1 MLKPGSDKRT
11 PVAVPTKKLYSGN
24 TATAS
29 VLDNSVS
36 GSTGGSLEIV
46 SLERFQQQ
54 LEAMSSQSSSSDFT
68 HADHHAV
75 RGDGCAWQHSTQ
87 RTVRNNRGKRNTP
100 IVVCLRESIRAFGRS
115 SKSRP
120 VSAPTRRTLS
130 ESNASDANV
139 VMKLSPFGTSH
150 GKKATKN
157 FNAFLSAV
165 EKVHTKEAKYALCS
179 QNINQSPNQSD
190 REQLNN
196 SVDHQQTADTQFE
209 LSRLLNFRDNVEVIH
224 NDLRSAVQDASATSD
239 DQSDKSE
246 DSCSSRLSTTTES
259 DTEPADESST
269 NRKKSECCEVSP
281 QHCPQCLAAYYAY
294 THYYALGS
302 KYFKI
307 EVIEDGET
315 DAGGYSQR
323 VQTEPNSPT
332 WMNSTSPTETLLQ
345 HRHIDV
351 VSLDLTGS
359 DVTFTIE
366 QHSTDSSSQEGATLS
381 SCPEFIHNFYC
392 TMFGFVPCLPGYCFV
407 PAFYFTF
414 PMWSV
419 PKPLS
424 STSKKTST
432 SSQQHRHS
440 SSQYGERLCT
450 CGYFLVNILFIH
462 LVECF
467 DQLCRGFKK
476 LGTRSCNFPFSNR
489 HKFQTAKFLLK
500 NTEDFHFEFSYCM
513 CRKLT

>member
-1 MLKPGSDKRT
+1 MCIVIYGMCDMQWLRAMLKPGSDKRF
-11 PVAVPTKKLYSGN
+11 PSAVASRKLHLAN

-29 VLDNSVS
+29 LLDGSVS
-36 GSTGGSLEIV
+36 SCTSGSLEVV

-54 LEAMSSQSSSSDFT
+54 LEAMSSLSSSNDFAHT
-68 HADHHAV
+68 DRHTV
-75 RGDGCAWQHSTQ
+75 RGDSCSWQHSSQ
-87 RTVRNNRGKRNTP
+87 RMVRKSRGKRNAP
-100 IVVCLRESIRAFGRS
+100 IVVCLRESIKAFGRS
-115 SKSRP
+115 SRSRP
-120 VSAPTRRTLS
+120 VSATTRRTLS
-130 ESNASDANV
+130 ESNASDV
-139 VMKLSPFGTSH
+139 VVKLAPFGTSH

-165 EKVHTKEAKYALCS
+165 EKVHTKEGKYALCS
-179 QNINQSPNQSD
+179 QNINQSASHSNK
-190 REQLNN
+190 EQLNN
-196 SVDHQQTADTQFE
+196 SVDHQPTAETQFD
-209 LSRLLNFRDNVEVIH
+209 LSRLLSFCDNVEVIH
-224 NDLRSAVQDASATSD
+224 NDLRSAVQDVSTASD

-246 DSCSSRLSTTTES
+246 DSCSSRLSTTES
-259 DTEPADESST
+259 DTEPVDDGST
-269 NRKKSECCEVSP
+269 NRKNTECCEVSP

-315 DAGGYSQR
+315 NTDNYTQQ

-332 WMNSTSPTETLLQ
+332 WMNNTSPTETLLQ

-366 QHSTDSSSQEGATLS
+366 QHSTDSSSQEGTASTLS
-381 SCPEFIHNFYC
+381 SCPEFVHNFYC

-424 STSKKTST
+424 SMSKKASAP
-432 SSQQHRHS
+432 SQQCRNS
-440 SSQYGERLCT
+440 SSQHGERLCT
-450 CGYFLVNILFIH
+450 CLYHLINIFFIYIIE
-462 LVECF
+462 L
-467 DQLCRGFKK
+467 
-476 LGTRSCNFPFSNR
+476 S
-489 HKFQTAKFLLK
+489 
-500 NTEDFHFEFSYCM
+500 FSY
-513 CRKLT
+513 TVA

>member
-1 MLKPGSDKRT
+1 MLKPSSDKRI
-11 PVAVPTKKLYSGN
+11 PVAVPNKKLYSGN

-29 VLDNSVS
+29 ILDSS
-36 GSTGGSLEIV
+36 ISSSTGGSLEVV

-54 LEAMSSQSSSSDFT
+54 LEAMSSSQSSSNDFT
-68 HADHHAV
+68 HADRHTV
-75 RGDGCAWQHSTQ
+75 RGDGCSWQHLSQ
-87 RTVRNNRGKRNTP
+87 RTVRNSRGKRNTP
-100 IVVCLRESIRAFGRS
+100 IVVCLRESIRAFGRGA
-115 SKSRP
+115 KSRP
-120 VSAPTRRTLS
+120 VSANTRRTLS
-130 ESNASDANV
+130 ESNASDASV
-139 VMKLSPFGTSH
+139 VVKLSPFGTPH

-165 EKVHTKEAKYALCS
+165 EKVHTKDGKYALCS
-179 QNINQSPNQSD
+179 QNINQSASQSD

-196 SVDHQQTADTQFE
+196 SVDHPQTAETQFE
-209 LSRLLNFRDNVEVIH
+209 LSRLLSFRDNVEVIH
-224 NDLRSAVQDASATSD
+224 NDLRSVVPDASPASD

-246 DSCSSRLSTTTES
+246 DSCSSQLSTTES
-259 DTEPADESST
+259 DTEPADENST
-269 NRKKSECCEVSP
+269 NRKKADCCEVSP

-307 EVIEDGET
+307 EVIEDSDT
-315 DAGGYSQR
+315 DAGSYSQR

-332 WMNSTSPTETLLQ
+332 WVNSTSPTETLLQ

-366 QHSTDSSSQEGATLS
+366 QHATDSSSQEGATLS

-419 PKPLS
+419 PKPVS
-424 STSKKTST
+424 SMSKKMST
-432 SSQQHRHS
+432 PTQQRRHS
-440 SSQYGERLCT
+440 SSQSGERLCT
-450 CGYFLVNILFIH
+450 CWYH
-462 LVECF
+462 LVDIF
-467 DQLCRGFKK
+467 HRHRSSVNFRGARHFCR
-476 LGTRSCNFPFSNR
+476 
-489 HKFQTAKFLLK
+489 K
-500 NTEDFHFEFSYCM
+500 NTYE
-513 CRKLT
+513 KLTKCPNFI

>member
-1 MLKPGSDKRT
+1 MLKPGSDKRI
-11 PVAVPTKKLYSGN
+11 PVAVPSKKLYSGN
-24 TATAS
+24 SATAS
-29 VLDNSVS
+29 VLDSSVS
-36 GSTGGSLEIV
+36 SSTSSSLEVV

-54 LEAMSSQSSSSDFT
+54 LEAMSSQSSCNDFT
-68 HADHHAV
+68 HADRHAV
-75 RGDGCAWQHSTQ
+75 RGDSCSWQHSSQ
-87 RTVRNNRGKRNTP
+87 RMVRNGRGKRNAP

-115 SKSRP
+115 SKPRP
-120 VSAPTRRTLS
+120 ASANTRRTLS
-130 ESNASDANV
+130 ESNASDASV
-139 VMKLSPFGTSH
+139 VVKLSPFGTSH

-165 EKVHTKEAKYALCS
+165 EKVHTKEGKYALCS
-179 QNINQSPNQSD
+179 QNINPSTGHTD
-190 REQLNN
+190 KEQLNN
-196 SVDHQQTADTQFE
+196 SVDHQQTAESQVD

-224 NDLRSAVQDASATSD
+224 NDLRSVVPDANAASD

-246 DSCSSRLSTTTES
+246 DSCSSRLSTTES
-259 DTEPADESST
+259 DTEPVDDSST
-269 NRKKSECCEVSP
+269 NRKKNDCCEVSP

-307 EVIEDGET
+307 EVIEDGEP
-315 DAGGYSQR
+315 DSNGYSQR

-332 WMNSTSPTETLLQ
+332 WLNSPSPTETLLQ

-366 QHSTDSSSQEGATLS
+366 QHATDSSSQEGATSS

-424 STSKKTST
+424 SASKKTS
-432 SSQQHRHS
+432 SPSQQRRHN

-450 CGYFLVNILFIH
+450 CWYNRVNILFIH
-462 LVECF
+462 LVE
-467 DQLCRGFKK
+467 
-476 LGTRSCNFPFSNR
+476 
-489 HKFQTAKFLLK
+489 
-500 NTEDFHFEFSYCM
+500 FH
-513 CRKLT
+513 L

>member
-1 MLKPGSDKRT
+1 MLKPGGDKRV
-11 PVAVPTKKLYSGN
+11 PSAVPSKKLHSGN

-29 VLDNSVS
+29 LSDSSVNNC
-36 GSTGGSLEIV
+36 TGGSLEVV

-54 LEAMSSQSSSSDFT
+54 LEAMTSLSSSNDFT
-68 HADHHAV
+68 HTERHMV
-75 RGDGCAWQHSTQ
+75 RGDSCTWQHSSQ
-87 RTVRNNRGKRNTP
+87 RTVRNSRGKRNAP

-120 VSAPTRRTLS
+120 VSATSRRTLS
-130 ESNASDANV
+130 ESNASEMV
-139 VMKLSPFGTSH
+139 VKLAPFGTSH

-165 EKVHTKEAKYALCS
+165 EKVHTKDGKYALCS
-179 QNINQSPNQSD
+179 QNINQSTSTHSERQ
-190 REQLNN
+190 QLNN
-196 SVDHQQTADTQFE
+196 SVEYQQTADTQFD
-209 LSRLLNFRDNVEVIH
+209 LSRLLSCRDNVELIH
-224 NDLRSAVQDASATSD
+224 NDLRSVVPDVGTASD

-246 DSCSSRLSTTTES
+246 DSCSSHLSTTES
-259 DTEPADESST
+259 DTEPADESLT
-269 NRKKSECCEVSP
+269 NRKDGECCDVSP
-281 QHCPQCLAAYYAY
+281 QHCPQCLAGYYAY

-307 EVIEDGET
+307 EVVEDDET
-315 DAGGYSQR
+315 NSDGYSQQVR
-323 VQTEPNSPT
+323 TEPNSPT
-332 WMNSTSPTETLLQ
+332 WMNSSSTETLLQ

-366 QHSTDSSSQEGATLS
+366 QHPTDSSSPEGATLS
-381 SCPEFIHNFYC
+381 SSPEFIHNFYC

-424 STSKKTST
+424 SMSKKASST
-432 SSQQHRHS
+432 PSQQRRHS
-440 SSQYGERLCT
+440 SSQHGERLCP
-450 CGYFLVNILFIH
+450 CWYNLINILYIYLADFSCCVLIL
-462 LVECF
+462 LVGC
-467 DQLCRGFKK
+467 
-476 LGTRSCNFPFSNR
+476 
-489 HKFQTAKFLLK
+489 
-500 NTEDFHFEFSYCM
+500 
-513 CRKLT
+513 

>member
-1 MLKPGSDKRT
+1 MLKPGSDKRI
-11 PVAVPTKKLYSGN
+11 PVAVPSKKLCSAGN
-24 TATAS
+24 TTATAS
-29 VLDNSVS
+29 VLDSCTGS
-36 GSTGGSLEIV
+36 GSTGRSLEVV

-54 LEAMSSQSSSSDFT
+54 LEAMSSTQSSSSSDFT
-68 HADHHAV
+68 HADRHSA
-75 RGDGCAWQHSTQ
+75 RGGDGCSSWQHPSSQ
-87 RTVRNNRGKRNTP
+87 RTLRNGRGKRNAP
-100 IVVCLRESIRAFGRS
+100 IVVCLRESIRAFGRGG
-115 SKSRP
+115 SKPRLA
-120 VSAPTRRTLS
+120 SATTRRTLS

-139 VMKLSPFGTSH
+139 VMKLSPFGGGTSH
-150 GKKATKN
+150 GKKAATKN

-165 EKVHTKEAKYALCS
+165 EKVHTKEGKYALCS
-179 QNINQSPNQSD
+179 PQNINQSVSPAD
-190 REQLNN
+190 REELNN
-196 SVDHQQTADTQFE
+196 SVDHHNQQTASENPQFE
-209 LSRLLNFRDNVEVIH
+209 LSRLLSLRDNVEVIH
-224 NDLRSAVQDASATSD
+224 NDLHSVAQDVSAVSD

-246 DSCSSRLSTTTES
+246 DSCSSRLSTTGES
-259 DTEPADESST
+259 DTEPVADDTST
-269 NRKKSECCEVSP
+269 NRKKSCSECCTEVSP

-315 DAGGYSQR
+315 TAESGGGYSS
-323 VQTEPNSPT
+323 QTEPNSPT
-332 WMNSTSPTETLLQ
+332 WVNTAPSPTTETLLQ

-366 QHSTDSSSQEGATLS
+366 QHAVDSTSQEGSTLSS

-424 STSKKTST
+424 STTSKKTSAP
-432 SSQQHRHS
+432 SQSRRHS
-440 SSQYGERLCT
+440 SSQYEERLCT
-450 CGYFLVNILFIH
+450 CAYNLDDLRYICLVCVI
-462 LVECF
+462 
-467 DQLCRGFKK
+467 
-476 LGTRSCNFPFSNR
+476 
-489 HKFQTAKFLLK
+489 
-500 NTEDFHFEFSYCM
+500 
-513 CRKLT
+513 

>member
-1 MLKPGSDKRT
+1 MLKPGSDKRI
-11 PVAVPTKKLYSGN
+11 PSAVPSKKVHSAN

-29 VLDNSVS
+29 LLDNSVS
-36 GSTGGSLEIV
+36 SSTGGSLEVV

-54 LEAMSSQSSSSDFT
+54 LEAMSSMSSSNDCT
-68 HADHHAV
+68 HADRHAV
-75 RGDGCAWQHSTQ
+75 RGDSSTWQHSSQ
-87 RTVRNNRGKRNTP
+87 RMVRNSRGKRNAP
-100 IVVCLRESIRAFGRS
+100 IVVCLRESIRAFGRG
-115 SKSRP
+115 SKSRT
-120 VSAPTRRTLS
+120 VSATTRRTLS
-130 ESNASDANV
+130 ESNASDV
-139 VMKLSPFGTSH
+139 VVKLAPFDTPH

-165 EKVHTKEAKYALCS
+165 EKVHTKEGKYALCS
-179 QNINQSPNQSD
+179 QNINQSTSHSD

-196 SVDHQQTADTQFE
+196 SVDYQQSTETQYD
-209 LSRLLNFRDNVEVIH
+209 LSRLLSFRDNVEVIH
-224 NDLRSAVQDASATSD
+224 NDLRSVVPDASTASD

-246 DSCSSRLSTTTES
+246 DSCSSRLSTTES
-259 DTEPADESST
+259 DTDPVDESSD
-269 NRKKSECCEVSP
+269 RKNGGESCEVSP

-307 EVIEDGET
+307 EVVDDGET
-315 DAGGYSQR
+315 NSTDYSQR
-323 VQTEPNSPT
+323 VHTEPNSPT
-332 WMNSTSPTETLLQ
+332 WMNSTSPTETLLE

-366 QHSTDSSSQEGATLS
+366 QHEADTSSQEGAPLS

-419 PKPLS
+419 QKPLS
-424 STSKKTST
+424 SMSKKSSS
-432 SSQQHRHS
+432 SSQQRRHS
-440 SSQYGERLCT
+440 GSQHGERLCT
-450 CGYFLVNILFIH
+450 CSYNRCSLFFIYYVELVHYSDVYRCQEGNPTCKITDAAISEGFCEITWDH
-462 LVECF
+462 LP
-467 DQLCRGFKK
+467 
-476 LGTRSCNFPFSNR
+476 T
-489 HKFQTAKFLLK
+489 
-500 NTEDFHFEFSYCM
+500 
-513 CRKLT
+513 